1 MRSSHRIKTLC
12 TASTL
17 ALFVAA
23 APALADDG
31 SLGFEKYQPASQDM
45 TKPGEFKK
53 QGPYKIAFALP
64 GLFSTWLVQQAE
76 EAKQEASLHPEI
88 ARLVV
93 ISSDNAERQASDLED
108 QITKGVDAIVIS
120 PVSAN
125 AVNAQIEKAVAKG
138 IPVVTFS
145 TNASTDKVT
154 TAVLS
159 GGERV
164 GEIMGDYLKKQL
176 GGKGSVW
183 AFRGIAGNSEDTERF
198 DGLTKAIKG
207 TDLKVTSQVYAE
219 WNYAKGKENCEN
231 LVLSGQP
238 VDGVW
243 ASGGEMSRGCI
254 EVFQEVGKELVP
266 MTGEGN
272 NGFLRAAK
280 DSGLK
285 FVATT
290 YPPTMGPAGV
300 RAALALLKGESLH
313 RSYWA
318 NIIQITDQNIDQ
330 YYRPELNDSYWVDS
344 TLPEAKLQQ
353 LYKKN

>member
-1 MRSSHRIKTLC
+1 MRNCVMGI
-12 TASTL
+12 
-17 ALFVAA
+17 VAA
-23 APALADDG
+23 FSMHLMASSALADNIN
-31 SLGFEKYQPASQDM
+31 LGFESYKPASQET

-53 QGPYKIAFALP
+53 QGPYRIVFALP

-88 ARLVV
+88 SDLVV

-108 QITKGVDAIVIS
+108 QITKGIDAIVIS

-145 TNASTDKVT
+145 TNASSDKVS

-164 GEIMGDYLKKQL
+164 GKIMGDYLVKQL
-176 GGKGSVW
+176 NGKGSIW

-198 DGLTKAIKG
+198 TGLEHAIKG
-207 TDLKVTSQVYAE
+207 TSLSVTSQVYAD
-219 WNYAKGKENCEN
+219 WNYAKGKENCES
-231 LVLSGQP
+231 LVLSGQE
-238 VDGVW
+238 VDGIW

-254 EVFQEVGKELVP
+254 EVFQDVGKELVP

-280 DSGLK
+280 ESGLK

-300 RAALALLKGESLH
+300 RAAVSLLKGEALH

-318 NIIQITDQNIDQ
+318 NILEITDQNIDQ
-330 YYRPELNDSYWVDS
+330 YYRPDLNDSYWVDS
-344 TLPEAKLQQ
+344 TLPDEKLKQ
-353 LYKKN
+353 LYKRN